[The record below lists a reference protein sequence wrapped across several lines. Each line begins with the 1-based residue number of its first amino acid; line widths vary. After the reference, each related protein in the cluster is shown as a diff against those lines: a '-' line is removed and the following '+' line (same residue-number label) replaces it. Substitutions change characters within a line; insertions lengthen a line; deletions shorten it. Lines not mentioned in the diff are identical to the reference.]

1 MILGPGTTDGN
12 HPGRAVV
19 PVRPH
24 AARGEPADP
33 ETAFPAMFDLNDTL
47 GLWNGSES
55 ERNGPELLVA
65 DLEST
70 AIRDCG
76 LVGRSLIASLREFGC
91 PVDVEDV
98 VPLLGSPTRV
108 LLAQILAT
116 HLAYSLESAF
126 RLAER
131 VEVDFCDRLL
141 GEIEAG
147 GGLPATPGA
156 ENAFAVLQSE
166 GVRIALDSALP
177 RRVVDLI
184 LARNAWL
191 RSGLV
196 DVAVS
201 AEEVC
206 APRPSPELIQH
217 AVRRAIPEGSSRV
230 AKLASCPGDL
240 AAAHSAGCRWILAYT
255 RGPSSTAA
263 LRLQSPTH
271 VIECLGEVSEA
282 LIGRVLR

>member
-1 MILGPGTTDGN
+1 MLGLGTTDGI
-12 HPGRAVV
+12 HPGRPVV
-19 PVRPH
+19 PVRFH
-24 AARGEPADP
+24 AARGDPADS

-47 GLWNGSES
+47 GLWTGSEP
-55 ERNGPELLVA
+55 ERTGPELLVA

-76 LVGRSLIASLREFGC
+76 LVGRSLIASLRQFGC
-91 PVDVEDV
+91 PVGVEDV

-108 LLAQILAT
+108 LLAQILVT
-116 HLAYSLESAF
+116 HLACSLESAF

-131 VEVDFCDRLL
+131 VEADFCDRLA

-147 GGLPATPGA
+147 GGLPPTPGA

-166 GVRIALDSALP
+166 GVRVALDSTLP
-177 RRVVDLI
+177 RKVVDLL
-184 LARNAWL
+184 LARNTWL

-196 DVAVS
+196 DVVVS
-201 AEEVC
+201 AEEVN
-206 APRPSPELIQH
+206 APRPSPELIRH
-217 AVRRAIPEGSSRV
+217 AVRSVLPAGSSRV

-255 RGPSSTAA
+255 RGPVSTAS